1 MSVADKARK
10 VVQDL
15 TGMWWPD
22 ADEDGLRRA
31 AKTWRDFADDVD
43 DVTSAANK
51 AARSIIEHNKGE
63 AISAFDDPYWR
74 RYHHDGH
81 GWLKDL
87 ATAARDMAKALDA
100 YADAV
105 HSAKKKL
112 EHELEIVGATLVA
125 GTALAI
131 FTAGIS
137 EGAAAAAALTVADM
151 AAGLGIAVTEEIAT
165 IAGTTLATAAFAGV
179 ESITVDLAVTQPMAI
194 ALGEQKDGLNLDE
207 ARQAGVYGALLG
219 GGFGGAGA
227 TYRAARAGGLS
238 SFFDSIDINLPG
250 PRMAIAGVPGEL
262 GGASGDLAAGNGYA
276 MRTGGSEAGGAG
288 AGGAGAGKGP
298 WPAVS
303 GVEGPA
309 GGKTLRPPNA
319 RHTVSGAAHSGRNV
333 REANSVVL
341 RGYEQDIHQDIA
353 DIAAGKGA
361 WDDATSR
368 YEINGR
374 TYGVEDTGTMY
385 PDSGT
390 GIVKLDRNEY
400 AALQQIS
407 KAKGDIGAAPQL
419 TRNPR
424 FTNNPEAVQ
433 KALDIYNG
441 TYSP

>member
-22 ADEDGLRRA
+22 ADEDGLRDA
-31 AKTWRDFADDVD
+31 AKVWRDFADDVD
-43 DVTSAANK
+43 DVTSGANK

-63 AISAFDDPYWR
+63 AISAFADPYWR
-74 RYHHDGH
+74 RYYHDGH

-87 ATAARDMAKALDA
+87 ADAARDMAKALDA

-137 EGAAAAAALTVADM
+137 EGAAAAAAVTVADM

-179 ESITVDLAVTQPMAI
+179 ESITVDLAVTQPVSI
-194 ALGEQKDGLNLDE
+194 ALGEQEGGLSLDE

-227 TYRAARAGGLS
+227 TYRAARAGGLT
-238 SFFDSIDINLPG
+238 SFFDSIDINLTG
-250 PRMAIAGVPGEL
+250 PRMALAEGP
-262 GGASGDLAAGNGYA
+262 GDLAAGDAHA
-276 MRTGGSEAGGAG
+276 MRVSGSGGAG
-288 AGGAGAGKGP
+288 TGPGRGP
-298 WPAVS
+298 WPVVN
-303 GVEGPA
+303 GVKGPA
-309 GGKTLRPPNA
+309 AGKNLLPPNA
-319 RHTVSGAAHSGRNV
+319 RHTVSGAGSGEIKEV
-333 REANSVVL
+333 NSVIL
-341 RGYEQDIHQDIA
+341 RGYERHVNQDLADIA
-353 DIAAGKGA
+353 DGK
-361 WDDATSR
+361 ATWRAQVSR

-374 TYGVEDTGTMY
+374 TYEVEPSGRVF
-385 PDSGT
+385 PDSGE

-400 AALQQIS
+400 AALQQIV

-419 TRNPR
+419 TRAPR
-424 FTNNPEAVQ
+424 FVNNPQAVQ

-441 TYSP
+441 TYPS

>member
-22 ADEDGLRRA
+22 ADEDGLRNA
-31 AKTWRDFADDVD
+31 AKVWRDFADDVD
-43 DVTSAANK
+43 DVTSGANK

-63 AISAFDDPYWR
+63 AISAFDNPYWR

-87 ATAARDMAKALDA
+87 ADAARDMAKALDA

-105 HSAKKKL
+105 HGAKKKL

-137 EGAAAAAALTVADM
+137 EGAAAAAAVTVGDL
-151 AAGLGIAVTEEIAT
+151 AASLGVAVTEEIAT

-179 ESITVDLAVTQPMAI
+179 ESITVDLAVTQPVSI
-194 ALGEQKDGLNLDE
+194 ALGERKGGLSLDE
-207 ARQAGVYGALLG
+207 ARQAGVYGALTG
-219 GGFGGAGA
+219 GLLGGAGA
-227 TYRAARAGGLS
+227 TYRAVRSGGLT
-238 SFFDSIDINLPG
+238 SFFDSIDIDLAG
-250 PRMAIAGVPGEL
+250 PRMAVAGVPGDL
-262 GGASGDLAAGNGYA
+262 AGASGDLAAGNDYA
-276 MRTGGSEAGGAG
+276 MRVSGSGAGEAGP
-288 AGGAGAGKGP
+288 GKGP

-309 GGKTLRPPNA
+309 NGKTLKPPNA

-341 RGYEQDIHQDIA
+341 RGHEQDIHQDIA
-353 DIAAGKGA
+353 DIAAGKGT
-361 WDDATSR
+361 WDDVTSR

-374 TYGVEDTGTMY
+374 TYGLEDTGTVY
-385 PDSGT
+385 PDSGK

-400 AALQQIS
+400 AALQQIA
-407 KAKGDIGAAPQL
+407 KAKGDISAAPQL
-419 TRNPR
+419 TRAPR

>member
-1 MSVADKARK
+1 MSVADKARE

-15 TGMWWPD
+15 TGMWWPE
-22 ADEDGLRRA
+22 ADEDGLREA
-31 AKTWRDFADDVD
+31 AKTWRAFADDVD
-43 DVTSAANK
+43 DVTSGANK
-51 AARSIIEHNKGE
+51 AARSIFEHNKGE
-63 AISAFDDPYWR
+63 AISAFADPYWR
-74 RYHHDGH
+74 RYCHDGH

-87 ATAARDMAKALDA
+87 TDAARGMAKALDA

-137 EGAAAAAALTVADM
+137 EGAAAAAAVTVADM

-179 ESITVDLAVTQPMAI
+179 ESITVDLAVTQPMSI
-194 ALGEQKDGLNLDE
+194 ALGEQKGGLNLDE
-207 ARQAGVYGALLG
+207 VRQAGVYGALLG
-219 GGFGGAGA
+219 GGFGAAGA
-227 TYRAARAGGLS
+227 TYRAARSGGLT
-238 SFFDSIDINLPG
+238 SFFDSIDVDLTG
-250 PRMAIAGVPGEL
+250 PRMAAAGVPGRF
-262 GGASGDLAAGNGYA
+262 GGATGDVAPGNGYA
-276 MRTGGSEAGGAG
+276 MRVSGSDVGGAG
-288 AGGAGAGKGP
+288 SAKGP

-309 GGKTLRPPNA
+309 AGKSLRPPNA

-341 RGYEQDIHQDIA
+341 RGYEQDVHQDIA
-353 DIAAGKGA
+353 DIAAGRA
-361 WDDATSR
+361 VWDDATSR
-368 YEINGR
+368 YEVNGR
-374 TYGVEDTGTMY
+374 TYGVEDTGTVY
-385 PDSGT
+385 PDSGA

-400 AALQQIS
+400 AALQQIA
-407 KAKGDIGAAPQL
+407 KAKGDLSAAPQL